1 MNISARYN
9 RLWIKFFEN
18 LRNRDLREST
28 EVMCDLRIN
37 DDFYFVYLIVM
48 GNPIFATVQHQTQL
62 TEIDK
67 LFKT

>member
-48 GNPIFATVQHQTQL
+48 RQLKRQQPTTLTVR
-62 TEIDK
+62 K
-67 LFKT
+67 